1 MWIEWQPG
9 ARVTSRSIQ
18 PFGAA
23 STRPRS
29 AHYTD
34 QMRLFVDHKLK
45 PVYFWRDDVEAKA
58 YTRRVVTNIP

>member
-9 ARVTSRSIQ
+9 ARVASRSIQ

-23 STRPRS
+23 STRPGS
-29 AHYTD
+29 KHYTD

-45 PVYFWRDDVEAKA
+45 PVYFWRDDVVAEASN
-58 YTRRVVTNIP
+58 RRVVTTMP